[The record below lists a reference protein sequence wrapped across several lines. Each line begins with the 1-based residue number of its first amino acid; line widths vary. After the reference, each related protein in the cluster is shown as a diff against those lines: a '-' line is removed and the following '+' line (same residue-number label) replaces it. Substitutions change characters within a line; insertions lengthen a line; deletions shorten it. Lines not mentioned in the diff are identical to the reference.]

1 MSETV
6 RGYKVTDKNMQCLG
20 FQYELGK
27 KFVHDGKIAICESG
41 FHFCKNLSD
50 CFSYYSFSPENRVFE
65 VVAENVEDD
74 YYDCDKSVCSVIFF
88 ERELTWFDV
97 LSLVNTGRSNTG
109 ISNSGSYNSGSYNSG
124 YRNSGYRNSGSDNSG
139 DYNSGDYNSGGYNSG
154 SYNSGYRNSGHYNSG
169 RCNSGAHN
177 SGHRNSG
184 NRNSGSDNSGDYNSG
199 NDNSGQRNSG
209 NHNDGNYN
217 SGNFNIGDRH
227 TGDFNTV
234 TADTVLVF
242 NKPVLVA
249 EYEKYKKPD
258 FLYFSLHTYD
268 ENDNIVSVLPYKQ
281 AFIESW
287 ENDDPE
293 DRMRIKDCPNF
304 DYDIF
309 YEISGIDVRKYE

>member
-6 RGYKVTDKNMQCLG
+6 RGYKVTDKNMQCRG

-27 KFVHDGKIAICESG
+27 KFVHDGAVKICKSG

-50 CFSYYSFSPENRVFE
+50 CFSYYSFSPENRIFE
-65 VVAENVEDD
+65 VIAENVEDD
-74 YYDCDKSVCSVIFF
+74 ADDCDKSVCSSIFF
-88 ERELTWFDV
+88 ERELTWFEV
-97 LSLVNTGRSNTG
+97 LTRVNTGKNNTG
-109 ISNSGSYNSGSYNSG
+109 IGNSGS
-124 YRNSGYRNSGSDNSG
+124 
-139 DYNSGDYNSGGYNSG
+139 
-154 SYNSGYRNSGHYNSG
+154 
-169 RCNSGAHN
+169 HN
-177 SGHRNSG
+177 SGNRNSG
-184 NRNSGSDNSGDYNSG
+184 NRNSGDHNTGSYNSG
-199 NDNSGQRNSG
+199 SSNSGHCNSG

-217 SGNFNIGDRH
+217 SGNFNIGDKH

-268 ENDNIVSVLPYKQ
+268 ESNIISVLPYKE
-281 AFIESW
+281 AFIKSW
-287 ENDDPE
+287 ENADPI